1 MSLFLQSPLST
12 GVLAAFC
19 SGRHVDSGSVKF
31 FGLLPGVARRQ
42 PTFFA
47 SPKKVGKERR
57 PEVRRPAKAPGALRY
72 SKRQAA
78 AELGLV
84 AKFAHEVEFVLALKQ
99 SSRTTPVVSG
109 SGGASHG
116 TRNPSQTS
124 ATLIGTRS
132 CRDQHR
138 IFRRSRVG
146 GDPVALNCKR
156 KWQT

>member
-1 MSLFLQSPLST
+1 MSLFLQSPVST
-12 GVLAAFC
+12 GVVAAFC
-19 SGRHVDSGSVKF
+19 SEVRVDIASTNVCAV
-31 FGLLPGVARRQ
+31 LPGVARRQ

-99 SSRTTPVVSG
+99 SSWTTPVASG